1 MTGEGAWGRAR
12 WVIAPHKRG
21 AMAPRFRGQARS
33 ARPRSPLLGAIF
45 PCQPTA
51 FSSSV
56 RSLSKGMAEDA
67 HVSANVDAL
76 TALAVK
82 GRRAECGH

>member
-1 MTGEGAWGRAR
+1 
-12 WVIAPHKRG
+12 
-21 AMAPRFRGQARS
+21 
-33 ARPRSPLLGAIF
+33 
-45 PCQPTA
+45 
-51 FSSSV
+51 
-56 RSLSKGMAEDA
+56 LSKGMAEDA

>member
-1 MTGEGAWGRAR
+1 VTGEGAWGRAR

-45 PCQPTA
+45 PLPADGVLVLSTFIVQRHGRGRARKCQC
-51 FSSSV
+51 
-56 RSLSKGMAEDA
+56 
-67 HVSANVDAL
+67 
-76 TALAVK
+76 
-82 GRRAECGH
+82 RRAHCVSS